1 MEKSFKKEV
10 ELLRLG
16 KGQVFHGEGILAVTK
31 ALLQSG
37 VSYVSGYQ
45 GAPVSHL
52 LDVMGDAS
60 DILTELGV
68 HFEVAGN
75 EAGAAAMLA
84 ASINYPVRGAV
95 TWKSIVGTN
104 VASDALSN
112 VASAG
117 VKGGALIVLG
127 EDYGEGSSVI
137 QERSHAIA
145 MKSQIWL
152 LDPRPNLQSI
162 VDIVEKGFQ
171 LSEASN
177 TPVMLELR
185 IRACHVHGSFVCKDN
200 RAPKFSGKNQLKNP
214 LFNFGVIPLP
224 PSNYTQEKHKVAS
237 RLPAAVKFIREQGLN
252 EIFEGSIRE
261 AGIILQGGL
270 YNTVIRSLQQLGLA
284 DAFGVSSVPLYVL
297 NVTYPLIPEEVTR
310 FCNGKRAVLV
320 VEEGQPNFIEEAI
333 NSMLRRADINDTY
346 VIGKEVLPAAG
357 EYTGEAVLKGL
368 TEFLQLCVPDGVDHW
383 QVAQVRNKLTE
394 AQKQSAEMQAAQL
407 VQPRPP
413 GFCTGCPE
421 RPVFSALKL
430 VEKEVGKIHVSAD
443 IGCHTFSTL
452 APFSLGNTVVGYG
465 LGLAGSA
472 GVAPLFGKRTVSI
485 MGDGG
490 FWHQGLTTG
499 IANAVFRN
507 DDSVL
512 VIMKNGY
519 ASATGAQQ
527 IASTYTGD
535 SQASTEINMHAVL
548 QSMGVKWIRTV
559 RTFEVGVMMGVMRE
573 ALDTPEKGLKI
584 IIAEGECQL
593 ERQRRVRVEDALKLA
608 QQQTTMRTR
617 FGVDEDICTGDR
629 SCMRLSGCPSLTLKE
644 NPDPLC
650 TDPVTTVDNSCV
662 GCGTCGEVA
671 HAATLCPSFYKAE
684 IKRNA
689 SWLDRLLDRVR
700 SGIIGR
706 LQGETQSETPG
717 ETA

>member
-1 MEKSFKKEV
+1 M
-10 ELLRLG
+10 
-16 KGQVFHGEGILAVTK
+16 
-31 ALLQSG
+31 
-37 VSYVSGYQ
+37 
-45 GAPVSHL
+45 
-52 LDVMGDAS
+52 
-60 DILTELGV
+60 
-68 HFEVAGN
+68 
-75 EAGAAAMLA
+75 
-84 ASINYPVRGAV
+84 
-95 TWKSIVGTN
+95 
-104 VASDALSN
+104 
-112 VASAG
+112 
-117 VKGGALIVLG
+117 
-127 EDYGEGSSVI
+127 
-137 QERSHAIA
+137 
-145 MKSQIWL
+145 
-152 LDPRPNLQSI
+152 
-162 VDIVEKGFQ
+162 
-171 LSEASN
+171 
-177 TPVMLELR
+177 
-185 IRACHVHGSFVCKDN
+185 
-200 RAPKFSGKNQLKNP
+200 
-214 LFNFGVIPLP
+214 
-224 PSNYTQEKHKVAS
+224 
-237 RLPAAVKFIREQGLN
+237 
-252 EIFEGSIRE
+252 
-261 AGIILQGGL
+261 
-270 YNTVIRSLQQLGLA
+270 
-284 DAFGVSSVPLYVL
+284 
-297 NVTYPLIPEEVTR
+297 
-310 FCNGKRAVLV
+310 
-320 VEEGQPNFIEEAI
+320 
-333 NSMLRRADINDTY
+333 
-346 VIGKEVLPAAG
+346 
-357 EYTGEAVLKGL
+357 
-368 TEFLQLCVPDGVDHW
+368 
-383 QVAQVRNKLTE
+383 
-394 AQKQSAEMQAAQL
+394 
-407 VQPRPP
+407 QPRPP

-535 SQASTEINMHAVL
+535 SQASTEISMHAVL

-689 SWLDRLLDRVR
+689 SWFDRLLDRVR